1 MSEQRTGEVDRRRE
15 ILEAALRVFAEK
27 GFGGATVKEIA
38 REAGVRSPAL
48 IYWYFR
54 DKQALFEAVLGE
66 KVPVV
71 RAVADLSR
79 VMDLPPEEALTK
91 LGRAYFAFERM
102 DPRVLRLVIGEA
114 IRRPEVA
121 EVFVKGGPGRVLEF
135 LKRYLERQVELGRLR
150 PHDVRSS
157 ARMFVGMLIP
167 QLAGKLFFP
176 ALVKDGLT
184 DEEHL
189 KNSVETFLN
198 GLAPESQ
205 GERREL

>member
-1 MSEQRTGEVDRRRE
+1 MAEQRTEEVDRRRE
-15 ILEAALRVFAEK
+15 ILDAALRVFAER

-48 IYWYFR
+48 IYWYFK
-54 DKQALFEAVLGE
+54 DKQALFKEVLGE
-66 KVPVV
+66 RVPVV
-71 RAVADLSR
+71 RAVTDLAK
-79 VMDLPPEEALTK
+79 VMDLAPEEALMK

-114 IRRPEVA
+114 LRRPEVA
-121 EVFVKGGPGRVLEF
+121 DAFVRGGPGRVLDF
-135 LKRYLERQVELGRLR
+135 LKRYLERQIELGRLR
-150 PHDVRSS
+150 PHDVRSG

-176 ALVKDGLT
+176 ALVEDGLT

-189 KNSVETFLN
+189 KNAVEVYLR
-198 GLAPESQ
+198 GLKPES
-205 GERREL
+205 

>member
-1 MSEQRTGEVDRRRE
+1 MDERYAGENDRRQE
-15 ILEAALRVFAEK
+15 ILEAALRVFAER

-38 REAGVRSPAL
+38 REAGIRSPAL
-48 IYWYFR
+48 IYWYFK
-54 DKQALFEAVLGE
+54 DKQALFKEVLGE

-71 RAVADLSR
+71 RAVTDLAK
-79 VMDLPPEEALTK
+79 VMDLAPEEALMK

-114 IRRPEVA
+114 LRRPEVA
-121 EVFVKGGPGRVLEF
+121 DAFVKGGPGRVLDF
-135 LKRYLERQVELGRLR
+135 LKRYLERQIELGRLR
-150 PHDVRSS
+150 PHDVRSG

-176 ALVKDGLT
+176 ALVEDGLT

-189 KNSVETFLN
+189 KNAVEIYLR
-198 GLAPESQ
+198 GLKPES
-205 GERREL
+205 

>member
-1 MSEQRTGEVDRRRE
+1 MGEQRVEEVDRRQE
-15 ILEAALRVFAEK
+15 ILEAALRVFAER

-48 IYWYFR
+48 IYWYFK
-54 DKQALFEAVLGE
+54 DKQALFKEVLGA

-71 RAVADLSR
+71 RAVADLAK

-91 LGRAYFAFERM
+91 LGRAYFAFERI
-102 DPRVLRLVIGEA
+102 DPRVLRLVVGEA

-121 EVFVKGGPGRVLEF
+121 DVFVRGGPGRVLEF
-135 LKRYLERQVELGRLR
+135 LKSYLERQIELGRLR
-150 PHDVRSS
+150 PHDVRSG

-176 ALVKDGLT
+176 ALVEDGLS

-189 KNSVETFLN
+189 KNAVETFLR
-198 GLAPESQ
+198 GLAPES
-205 GERREL
+205 

>member
-1 MSEQRTGEVDRRRE
+1 MGEHRIEENDRRQE
-15 ILEAALRVFAEK
+15 ILEAALRVFAER
-27 GFGGATVKEIA
+27 GFGGSTVKEIA
-38 REAGVRSPAL
+38 REAGIRSPAL

-54 DKQALFEAVLGE
+54 DKQDLFKEVLGA

-71 RAVADLSR
+71 RAVADLAR

-102 DPRVLRLVIGEA
+102 DPRVLRLVVGEA

-121 EVFVKGGPGRVLEF
+121 EAFVRGGPGRVLDF
-135 LKRYLERQVELGRLR
+135 LKRYLERQIELGRLR
-150 PHDVRSS
+150 PHDVRSG

-176 ALVKDGLT
+176 ALVEDGLT

-189 KNSVETFLN
+189 KNAVEIFLR
-198 GLAPESQ
+198 GLAPEN
-205 GERREL
+205 